1 MKNFN
6 ENLRKYA
13 DLIAEFGVNIQKSHT
28 IVIYISVEQAELA
41 RLITKRAYQLG
52 AAEVIVQWSDD
63 SILKEFVAHGD
74 IERVG
79 TVDDFKLDQVDTWI
93 ERGATRISV
102 VSSDPGALAGIPA
115 ERIGAYQ
122 TAWNKEMTNL
132 RLAAQ
137 ANKISWTVVA
147 AAGEAWAK
155 TVFPNLSAQEAKEA
169 LWDQIFEATRIYSDD
184 PIKAW
189 KEHNE
194 VLLEKA
200 SRLNKEQFDAFHFIG
215 PGTDLTIGMPKD
227 HLWDS
232 AGSINVRGEH
242 FMANMPTEEVFT
254 APDCRRAD
262 GVVVSTKPLSY
273 AGTVIDGMSFT
284 FKDGKVVNFSAKQ
297 GEEVLAKLLE
307 TDEGACRLGE
317 LALVVDKSPIS
328 QSGITFFNTLFDEN
342 ASSHLAF
349 GSAYAFNLQGGT
361 EMSEEDLVMAGLNR
375 SQVHVDFMIGC
386 AEMDVDG
393 IRSDGT
399 RVPVF
404 RKGAWV

>member
-137 ANKISWTVVA
+137 ANKISWMVVA

-184 PIKAW
+184 SIKAW

-297 GEEVLAKLLE
+297 GEEVLAKL
-307 TDEGACRLGE
+307 
-317 LALVVDKSPIS
+317 
-328 QSGITFFNTLFDEN
+328 
-342 ASSHLAF
+342 
-349 GSAYAFNLQGGT
+349 
-361 EMSEEDLVMAGLNR
+361 
-375 SQVHVDFMIGC
+375 
-386 AEMDVDG
+386 
-393 IRSDGT
+393 
-399 RVPVF
+399 
-404 RKGAWV
+404 